1 MTAVACKVM
10 ESLVKDA
17 IITHMEKNKLIA
29 DQQHG
34 FIAGRSCTTQLISTL
49 EDWTKILDD
58 GECVDAIYMDLK
70 KAFDSVPH
78 QRLLAKL
85 KGYGIEGKL
94 LKWIEIFLTFRKH
107 CVLVNG
113 AASSWTE
120 VVSGV
125 PQGSVLG
132 PILFILYIT
141 DLTNVVICDMKIF
154 ADDTKIYHKT
164 STRQDCI
171 NLQKDIDRLQD
182 WAEKWQLK
190 FHPDKCK
197 VLRIGHGHPE
207 FTYTLTTET
216 GENPLECSHVEKDL
230 GILVDDQ
237 LKFTQQVQQAVSKT
251 NRLLGVIRRT
261 YQYLDRTTFLH
272 LYKGLVRPTLE
283 YGVVVWS
290 PQYQHDIDALE
301 AVQRRAS
308 RMVPVLRH
316 LDYESRLKA
325 LNLPTLTYRR
335 LRGDII
341 DVYKYLHGILTFSHD
356 MFNKDLYE
364 GTRGHSLKLFK
375 DRSKRELRRHFFSQR
390 VINIWNSLPDTVV
403 TAPSV
408 NTLKNRLD
416 KHWRNQAVKYD
427 YKATLRLTKSGA

>member
-1 MTAVACKVM
+1 M

-85 KGYGIEGKL
+85 KGYGIKGKL
-94 LKWIEIFLTFRKH
+94 LKWIETFLTFRKH

-132 PILFILYIT
+132 PILFILYIN

-164 STRQDCI
+164 STRQDPCVHAGQRQDLPRNCAI
-171 NLQKDIDRLQD
+171 HLTIRSRGLDSVQTTGEKAACLHDATSVFDHEANLEGQSDKQGNTRSDRAALYGRSSDQKESPMDWTPHEDVIRQATKADPLFSIVFWSQTERTPSSSVQGYHQEKPQAERHKDRLMD
-182 WAEKWQLK
+182 
-190 FHPDKCK
+190 
-197 VLRIGHGHPE
+197 I
-207 FTYTLTTET
+207 TLTA
-216 GENPLECSHVEKDL
+216 EN
-230 GILVDDQ
+230 
-237 LKFTQQVQQAVSKT
+237 
-251 NRLLGVIRRT
+251 
-261 YQYLDRTTFLH
+261 
-272 LYKGLVRPTLE
+272 
-283 YGVVVWS
+283 
-290 PQYQHDIDALE
+290 
-301 AVQRRAS
+301 
-308 RMVPVLRH
+308 
-316 LDYESRLKA
+316 
-325 LNLPTLTYRR
+325 
-335 LRGDII
+335 
-341 DVYKYLHGILTFSHD
+341 
-356 MFNKDLYE
+356 
-364 GTRGHSLKLFK
+364 
-375 DRSKRELRRHFFSQR
+375 
-390 VINIWNSLPDTVV
+390 
-403 TAPSV
+403 
-408 NTLKNRLD
+408 
-416 KHWRNQAVKYD
+416 
-427 YKATLRLTKSGA
+427 